1 MAMLDKWQTILLTS
15 WKWQLLVGTSL
26 GGLILLIIGVWLLR
40 RRRRNRIMDDAPDL
54 MFAAPDDFADQ
65 PTVSFRDDWADPY
78 APAPVVEAV
87 EPVAEDMR
95 EPEASPVPAVTEP
108 VAAVEPVAAND
119 TWLMPAEAADPPPAP
134 IVSQAPDA
142 VEQRVAKLEAAV
154 VALTDLLRPAR
165 TAAGGGDLTDRLDAL
180 EKTLTARFDALAR
193 VLNSLP
199 TGSPLSG
206 FGADPE
212 AVASAVVEIR
222 RTLRG

>member
-1 MAMLDKWQTILLTS
+1 MAMFDKWQTILLTS
-15 WKWQLLVGTSL
+15 WKWQLLVGSSL
-26 GGLILLIIGVWLLR
+26 VGLILLIIGLWLM
-40 RRRRNRIMDDAPDL
+40 RRRRNRLTEDGSDL
-54 MFAAPDDFADQ
+54 MFAAPDDLAEP

-78 APAPVVEAV
+78 APARVVEAV
-87 EPVAEDMR
+87 EPEVAGDLA
-95 EPEASPVPAVTEP
+95 EPEAFAVTDVAEP
-108 VAAVEPVAAND
+108 LAEIEPVAAND
-119 TWLMPAEAADPPPAP
+119 AWLMPAGATAPPPAP
-134 IVSQAPDA
+134 MMSPVPDA

-165 TAAGGGDLTDRLDAL
+165 TAEAGGDLTDRLDAL
-180 EKTLTARFDALAR
+180 EKTLTARFDALAK

-199 TGSPLSG
+199 TGSPLPG